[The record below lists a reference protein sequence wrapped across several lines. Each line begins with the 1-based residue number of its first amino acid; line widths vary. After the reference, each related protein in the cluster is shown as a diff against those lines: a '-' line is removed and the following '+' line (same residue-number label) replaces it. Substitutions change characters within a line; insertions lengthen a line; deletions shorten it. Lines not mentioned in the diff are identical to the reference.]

1 MVLWA
6 FVAQAQDFAQHFVS
20 SCNDDTTISCITI
33 SPKMFEEIRI
43 RQGLVKDESMREA
56 INDIKSVRIVEAR
69 RHCKKHFNKASSQ
82 LSRNS
87 NRFDG
92 SYARIFSKMQ
102 AVQAEL
108 ETNDP
113 AHREQAFAV
122 KLAEEA
128 QNRSSIGPV
137 VTVFWNVVALYAP
150 LFLIGLALI
159 LISFLCFT
167 LN

>member
-1 MVLWA
+1 MTRVLCLLTMVLWA

-87 NRFDG
+87 NRFEVLPESTDKN
-92 SYARIFSKMQ
+92 IV
-102 AVQAEL
+102 AVRRRGGNIVEY
-108 ETNDP
+108 
-113 AHREQAFAV
+113 
-122 KLAEEA
+122 
-128 QNRSSIGPV
+128 
-137 VTVFWNVVALYAP
+137 VTICHIQKKDQQ
-150 LFLIGLALI
+150 FLIIDITGNDL
-159 LISFLCFT
+159 SSVVKY
-167 LN
+167 LNQPKPLRKND

>member
-1 MVLWA
+1 MTRVLCLLTMVLWA

-82 LSRNS
+82 LRRNS
-87 NRFDG
+87 NRFEVLPESTDKN
-92 SYARIFSKMQ
+92 IV
-102 AVQAEL
+102 AVRRRGGNIVEY
-108 ETNDP
+108 
-113 AHREQAFAV
+113 
-122 KLAEEA
+122 
-128 QNRSSIGPV
+128 
-137 VTVFWNVVALYAP
+137 VTICHIQKKDQQ
-150 LFLIGLALI
+150 FLIIDITGNDL
-159 LISFLCFT
+159 SSVVKY
-167 LN
+167 LNQPKPLRKND